1 MNPNQRYYER
11 LAAAFVRGKLQN
23 ESIATTNQRWFQLPL
38 EELTSTECEALIQL
52 GLEHELRIHRFKQTM
67 GLPRVR
73 RVLGILKSLY
83 PLNLLDI
90 GSGRGVFLWPLL
102 DEFPGLPITAVDT
115 LDYRVA
121 DLQAMCD
128 GGIPSLSV
136 DYADATSLPFPD
148 HTFDVVTMLEVLE
161 HIPDTERALA
171 EICRVAQRF
180 VVLSVPSTPD
190 DNPEHIHLFD
200 RQTLTDMLQK
210 QPVDRITFDAVH
222 NHIIVVARITT
233 Q

>member
-11 LAAAFVRGKLQN
+11 LAAAFVRSKLQN
-23 ESIATTNQRWFQLPL
+23 EPIATTETHWFNTPL
-38 EELTSTECEALIQL
+38 EQLTGAECQALIQL

-73 RVLGILKSLY
+73 KVLGILKSLC

-102 DEFPGLPITAVDT
+102 DEFPDLPITAVDT

-121 DLQAMCD
+121 DLQAMCN
-128 GGIPSLSV
+128 GGVSSLSV
-136 DYADATSLPFPD
+136 EYGDATNLPFPD
-148 HTFDVVTMLEVLE
+148 RTFDVITMLEVLE
-161 HIPDTERALA
+161 HIPDTKRALT
-171 EICRVAQRF
+171 EVCRVAQRF
-180 VVLSVPSTPD
+180 VVISVPSKPD

-200 RQTLTDMLQK
+200 RQTLTSMLQK
-210 QPVDRITFDAVH
+210 QPVDRITFDDVH
-222 NHIIVVARITT
+222 NHIIAVARITIL
-233 Q
+233 